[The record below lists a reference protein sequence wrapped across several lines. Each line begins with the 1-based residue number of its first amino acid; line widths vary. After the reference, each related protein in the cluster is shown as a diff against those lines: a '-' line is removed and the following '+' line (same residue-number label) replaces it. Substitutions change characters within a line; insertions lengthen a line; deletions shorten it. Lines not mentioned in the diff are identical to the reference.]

1 MHTVLPKTQHCT
13 PTPSLPTGGKAQ
25 NITPCSCLAAS
36 SAAPVDF
43 SPSSAPYQLPEQHCW
58 LRVGTFGG
66 TSRGYG
72 AVCLQMLGIRANGTR
87 AALWYRDQSQ
97 WERSQ
102 EIFGAIVRL
111 SFPSRRH
118 PGTNPAPCGLLPG
131 LRGGMGCVHRA
142 PAGGDAAQGSPSS
155 CIPLPPCANLPA
167 PSCPCA
173 GPAVIPQSPLCPIA
187 PSLHS
192 KPCTLGCP
200 APSPALGEVRGRPKG
215 KQMARCPLLESGS
228 FRAAQSRLRPA
239 VPYSY
244 SCGVGSALHPGKQ
257 PPPALLPAA
266 LRSRTPSP
274 RGDS

>member
-1 MHTVLPKTQHCT
+1 MGRAPRSGLSTLPTPACPHRAAAGGDAVHTVLPKTQHCT

-118 PGTNPAPCGLLPG
+118 PGTNPALCGLLPG
-131 LRGGMGCVHRA
+131 LRGGMGWDVCTELPRGEMQPRA
-142 PAGGDAAQGSPSS
+142 AHPAASH
-155 CIPLPPCANLPA
+155 CLPVQT
-167 PSCPCA
+167 CPH
-173 GPAVIPQSPLCPIA
+173 PAVLVQ
-187 PSLHS
+187 
-192 KPCTLGCP
+192 
-200 APSPALGEVRGRPKG
+200 GR
-215 KQMARCPLLESGS
+215 L
-228 FRAAQSRLRPA
+228 
-239 VPYSY
+239 
-244 SCGVGSALHPGKQ
+244 
-257 PPPALLPAA
+257 
-266 LRSRTPSP
+266 
-274 RGDS
+274 